1 MTLAEMQA
9 LLAALLG
16 MRFGGVRSITYDGRQ
31 ITYGSDAELAT
42 AIFDLERRIA
52 AADTS
57 VARSRVSR
65 PFASKDLCSGPGP
78 TGAHALALG
87 SAVTVCRAG
96 SMPPLAS
103 AG

>member
-1 MTLAEMQA
+1 MTLVEMQA

-52 AADTS
+52 AADT
-57 VARSRVSR
+57 VTRSRVSR
-65 PFASKDLCSGPGP
+65 PFASKDL
-78 TGAHALALG
+78 
-87 SAVTVCRAG
+87 
-96 SMPPLAS
+96 
-103 AG
+103 

>member
-16 MRFGGVRSITYDGRQ
+16 MRLGGVRSITYDGRQ
-31 ITYGSDAELAT
+31 ISYGSDAELAA

-57 VARSRVSR
+57 VRRSRVSR
-65 PFASKDLCSGPGP
+65 PFASKDL
-78 TGAHALALG
+78 
-87 SAVTVCRAG
+87 
-96 SMPPLAS
+96 
-103 AG
+103 

>member
-57 VARSRVSR
+57 TTRSREW
-65 PFASKDLCSGPGP
+65 
-78 TGAHALALG
+78 
-87 SAVTVCRAG
+87 RAG
-96 SMPPLAS
+96 AS
-103 AG
+103 GSP